1 LAVASSPQI
10 QRSSAGAN
18 QGHSSIMM
26 ARSWNV
32 NPTSFSGSNPMK
44 VRFFHT
50 TQEVND
56 VNDSVAAEK
65 ILMANASYQY
75 ANTNA
80 VNGTFQFI
88 KTTNTVYN
96 PASWV
101 GNTYPS
107 AITKLPFTTASI
119 NGVTYS
125 ELDSVFSFSGG
136 SGGVAVGSP
145 SQGGLGMSA
154 SGSIALPVTWKE
166 VKATAKEEGNLI
178 QWTTSSEKNTKSFVV
193 EYSYDAKDFFA
204 ASKDILAAGNSATE
218 KLYAFNHGEEYGEMV
233 YYRIKQIDLD
243 GKIDYSKVVYI
254 KRTSKLPEFRVSM
267 YPVPLNI
274 EELTLQIQTIQKTAL
289 TISISDLL
297 GREVYQETLN
307 PSGYTTSH
315 KMNLSQL
322 QQGTYNVSISN
333 GHNKMNQVLVIGK

>member
-1 LAVASSPQI
+1 MTYDPNNWNGNKYSS
-10 QRSSAGAN
+10 SL
-18 QGHSSIMM
+18 
-26 ARSWNV
+26 V
-32 NPTSFSGSNPMK
+32 K
-44 VRFFHT
+44 L
-50 TQEVND
+50 TQD
-56 VNDSVAAEK
+56 
-65 ILMANASYQY
+65 
-75 ANTNA
+75 
-80 VNGTFQFI
+80 
-88 KTTNTVYN
+88 
-96 PASWV
+96 
-101 GNTYPS
+101 
-107 AITKLPFTTASI
+107 AIGSI
-119 NGVTYS
+119 NGKTYVDLS
-125 ELDSVFSFSGG
+125 GITSFSGG
-136 SGGVAVGSP
+136 SGGAAFGPSSNGVVG
-145 SQGGLGMSA
+145 
-154 SGSIALPVTWKE
+154 LPATWKE

-243 GKIDYSKVVYI
+243 GKIDYSKVVYV

-333 GHNKMNQVLVIGK
+333 GYNKTNQVLVIGK